1 LNNLILLA
9 SVAFSGV
16 LLLSLISVF
25 NNVYGITVNNTDFSV
40 NVLDNWA
47 YSDGNPL
54 AKALASAFGGAIGL
68 QLIPNEFSNLL
79 VNTSQELSGKSIQ
92 DKGAFSVFALDSQ
105 YPYRNIL
112 LDTYAQYNAN
122 LSKVKI
128 FSRENATVDGEKALK
143 THRTPRDNTTNVEV
157 LEYITVHDG
166 KLYFIQY
173 AANVKDYQKYLP
185 QFEQM
190 VKTFKFAK

>member
-1 LNNLILLA
+1 VLI
-9 SVAFSGV
+9 GV
-16 LLLSLISVF
+16 LLLSLVSIFS
-25 NNVYGITVNNTDFSV
+25 NVYGITVNNTDFSI

-47 YSDGNPL
+47 YRDSNNPIG
-54 AKALASAFGGAIGL
+54 KAFGSNNLLASLLGGGTGV

-79 VNTSQELSGKSIQ
+79 VNTSQQLSGKSIQ
-92 DKGAFSVFALDSQ
+92 DKGVFSIFALDSE
-105 YPYRNIL
+105 YPYRNIP
-112 LDTYAQYNAN
+112 LDVYLQYNTN

-128 FSRENATVDGEKALK
+128 FSRENATIDGEKAVK

-166 KLYFIQY
+166 KPYFIQY

-190 VKTFKFAK
+190 VKSFKFVK